1 MFEGEEGAAAPVAAL
16 LDQLCTTVD
25 ALIALDLTRL
35 SRDELLGLL
44 RGVETQRR
52 RLPVVDH
59 ALIAELDHRG
69 AAGELMARDTAS
81 LLREVLRV
89 TLSEAKAR
97 CAAAVDLGPGRT
109 VTGQP
114 QPPLLPVVAAAQAE
128 GAISSE
134 HAKVIRGVIAELPAE
149 VEFEHGAAVEARLV
163 AEARRFDPSVLA
175 TLARRVVA
183 LLNPDG
189 VLADDL
195 EHDRRRHATLSG
207 NRDGSGE
214 LRAHLTPTA
223 LAQWQA
229 VLDPLAAPKPSDADG
244 PDVRSPGQRMHDAL
258 ADAAH
263 RLLASNDLPP
273 SGGVPATVLL
283 TLTLDQLETRSGH
296 VTTAHGG
303 TISVHD
309 ALTQAGDANIVPV
322 VIGEEGILA
331 YGQARRTATT
341 HQRLAL
347 AARDGGCC
355 FPGCDAPPGWTQV
368 HHILNWAFGGG
379 TDLTNLCL
387 LCGFHH
393 REHEKRGW
401 QVTMKHGKPWWVPPA
416 HIDPDRTP
424 IRNTLRDPVPL
435 TG

>member
-16 LDQLCTTVD
+16 LDQLSTTVD

-35 SRDELLGLL
+35 SRDELLELL
-44 RGVETQRR
+44 RGVETQHR

-81 LLREVLRV
+81 LLRDVLRV
-89 TLSEAKAR
+89 APSEATAR
-97 CAAAVDLGPGRT
+97 CQAAVDLGPGRSLS
-109 VTGQP
+109 GQP
-114 QPPLLPVVAAAQAE
+114 RPPLLPAVAAAQAD
-128 GAISSE
+128 GSISPE
-134 HAKVIRGVIAELPAE
+134 HARVIAKTVSELPKD
-149 VEFEHGAAVEARLV
+149 VECEHGAAVEARLV
-163 AEARRFDPSVLA
+163 AEAQRFDPSVLA

-189 VLADDL
+189 VLADDV

-244 PDVRSPGQRMHDAL
+244 PDPRSPGQRMHDAL

-263 RLLASNDLPP
+263 KLLASNDLPP

-283 TLTLDQLETRSGH
+283 TLTLDQLETRTGH

-303 TISVHD
+303 TISVHQ
-309 ALTQAGDANIVPV
+309 ALTEAGDAHIVPV

-331 YGQARRTATT
+331 YGQARRTATIN
-341 HQRLAL
+341 QRLAL
-347 AARDGGCC
+347 AARDQGCC

-379 TDLTNLCL
+379 TDLANLCL

-401 QVTMKHGKPWWVPPA
+401 QVTMKNGVPWWVPPA
-416 HIDPDRTP
+416 HVDPERKP
-424 IRNTLRDPVPL
+424 IRNTVRDLVSV
-435 TG
+435 

>member
-1 MFEGEEGAAAPVAAL
+1 MFEGAEGAAAPVAAL

-35 SRDELLGLL
+35 SRDELLELL

-59 ALIAELDHRG
+59 ALIAELDRRG
-69 AAGELMARDTAS
+69 AAGEVMARDTPS

-89 TLSEAKAR
+89 SPREATAR
-97 CAAAVDLGPGRT
+97 HEAALDLGPGQSL
-109 VTGQP
+109 TGQAR
-114 QPPLLPVVAAAQAE
+114 PPLLPAVAAAQAE
-128 GAISSE
+128 GAISVE
-134 HAKVIRGVIAELPAE
+134 HAKVIRGVIADLPSE
-149 VEFEHGAAVEARLV
+149 VEFEHGADVEARLV

-189 VLADDL
+189 VLADDV

-207 NRDGSGE
+207 NRDGSGV
-214 LRAHLTPTA
+214 LRAHLTPMA

-229 VLDPLAAPKPSDADG
+229 VLDPRAAPRPSDVDG
-244 PDVRSPGQRMHDAL
+244 PDVRSPGERMHDAL
-258 ADAAH
+258 SDAAH

-283 TLTLDQLETRSGH
+283 TMTLDQLETRSGH

-303 TISVHD
+303 TVTVTE
-309 ALTQAGDANIVPV
+309 ALRLAGEAHVIPV
-322 VIGEEGILA
+322 VLDSKGILA

-341 HQRLAL
+341 NQRLAL

-355 FPGCDAPPGWTQV
+355 FPGCDTPPGWTQV

-379 TDLTNLCL
+379 TNLTNLCL

-401 QVTMKHGKPWWVPPA
+401 QVTMKHGRPWWIPPA
-416 HIDPDRTP
+416 HIAPDRTP
-424 IRNTLRDPVPL
+424 IRNTLRDPV
-435 TG
+435 TIG

>member
-1 MFEGEEGAAAPVAAL
+1 
-16 LDQLCTTVD
+16 
-25 ALIALDLTRL
+25 
-35 SRDELLGLL
+35 
-44 RGVETQRR
+44 
-52 RLPVVDH
+52 
-59 ALIAELDHRG
+59 
-69 AAGELMARDTAS
+69 MARDTAA

-89 TLSEAKAR
+89 SPREATAR
-97 CAAAVDLGPGRT
+97 HEAAVDLGPGQSL
-109 VTGQP
+109 TGVP
-114 QPPLLPVVAAAQAE
+114 RPPLLPVVAAAQAE
-128 GAISSE
+128 GSISPE
-134 HAKVIRGVIAELPAE
+134 HARVIATVISELPKDVE
-149 VEFEHGAAVEARLV
+149 VEHGAAVETRLV

-189 VLADDL
+189 VLADDV
-195 EHDRRRHATLSG
+195 EHDRRRYATLSD

-263 RLLASNDLPP
+263 KLLASNTLPP

-283 TLTLDQLETRSGH
+283 TMTLDQLETRTGH

-303 TISVHD
+303 TISVHE
-309 ALTQAGDANIVPV
+309 ALKQAGDANVIPV
-322 VIGEEGILA
+322 VLDSKGILA
-331 YGQARRTATT
+331 YGQSRRTATAA
-341 HQRLAL
+341 QRLAL
-347 AARDGGCC
+347 AARDQGCC
-355 FPGCDAPPGWTQV
+355 FPGCGAPPGWTQV

-387 LCGFHH
+387 LCGHHH
-393 REHEKRGW
+393 REFEKRGW
-401 QVTMKHGKPWWVPPA
+401 QVIMKHGRPWWIPPA

-424 IRNTLRDPVPL
+424 IRNAMHDAAAYA
-435 TG
+435 GMS

>member
-1 MFEGEEGAAAPVAAL
+1 MFEGQEGAAGVATAL
-16 LDQLCTTVD
+16 AQLSDAVD
-25 ALIALDLTRL
+25 TLCALDLTRL
-35 SRDELLGLL
+35 SCDELLGLL

-69 AAGELMARDTAS
+69 AAGELLARDTAS
-81 LLREVLRV
+81 LLRDVLRV
-89 TLSEAKAR
+89 APSEATAR
-97 CAAAVDLGPGRT
+97 CQAAVDLGPGRSLS
-109 VTGQP
+109 GQP
-114 QPPLLPVVAAAQAE
+114 RPPLLPAVAAAQAE
-128 GAISSE
+128 GSISPE
-134 HAKVIRGVIAELPAE
+134 HARVIAKTVSELPKD
-149 VEFEHGAAVEARLV
+149 VECEHGAAVEARLV
-163 AEARRFDPSVLA
+163 AEAQRFDPNVLA

-189 VLADDL
+189 VLADDA

-263 RLLASNDLPP
+263 KLLASGDLPP

-283 TLTLDQLETRSGH
+283 TLTLDQLPTRSGH

-303 TISVHD
+303 TVTVTE
-309 ALTQAGDANIVPV
+309 ALRLAGEAHVIPV
-322 VIGEEGILA
+322 VLDSKGILA

-368 HHILNWAFGGG
+368 HHIVNWAFGGG
-379 TDLTNLCL
+379 TDLDNLCL
-387 LCGFHH
+387 LCGYHH
-393 REHEKRGW
+393 REFEKRGW
-401 QVTMKHGKPWWVPPA
+401 TVVMSDGQSYWIPPPW
-416 HIDPDRTP
+416 IDPAQTP
-424 IRNTLRDPVPL
+424 IRNTIHDPVPA
-435 TG
+435 

>member
-1 MFEGEEGAAAPVAAL
+1 MFEGEEGAAASVAAL
-16 LDQLCTTVD
+16 LDQLSTTVD

-35 SRDELLGLL
+35 GRDELLGLL
-44 RGVETQRR
+44 RGLETQRR
-52 RLPVVDH
+52 RLPVMDH
-59 ALIAELDHRG
+59 GLIAELDHRG

-89 TLSEAKAR
+89 SPREATAR
-97 CAAAVDLGPGRT
+97 HEAAVDLGPGYSFA
-109 VTGQP
+109 GQP
-114 QPPLLPVVAAAQAE
+114 RPPLLPVVAAAQAE
-128 GAISSE
+128 GAISPE
-134 HAKVIRGVIAELPAE
+134 HARVIAKTVSDLPKD

-175 TLARRVVA
+175 TLARRVVD

-189 VLADDL
+189 VLADDA

-214 LRAHLTPTA
+214 LRAHLTPGA

-229 VLDPLAAPKPSDADG
+229 VLDPLAAPRPSDADG
-244 PDVRSPGQRMHDAL
+244 PDARSPGQRMHDAL

-263 RLLASNDLPP
+263 KLLASNDLPP

-283 TLTLDQLETRSGH
+283 TLTLDQLETRTGH

-303 TISVHD
+303 TISVHE
-309 ALTQAGDANIVPV
+309 ALKQAGDANVIPV

-379 TDLTNLCL
+379 TDLPTSAYC
-387 LCGFHH
+387 
-393 REHEKRGW
+393 
-401 QVTMKHGKPWWVPPA
+401 VDSITA
-416 HIDPDRTP
+416 S
-424 IRNTLRDPVPL
+424 
-435 TG
+435 

>member
-1 MFEGEEGAAAPVAAL
+1 MFEGEESAAAPVAAL
-16 LDQLCTTVD
+16 LDQLATTID

-35 SRDELLGLL
+35 GRGDLLELL

-52 RLPVVDH
+52 RLPVLDH
-59 ALIAELDHRG
+59 GLIAELDHRG
-69 AAGELMARDTAS
+69 AAGELMARDTPT
-81 LLREVLRV
+81 LLRDVLRV
-89 TLSEAKAR
+89 TPRDAKAR
-97 CAAAVDLGPGRT
+97 HEAAVDLGPGWSL
-109 VTGQP
+109 TGQP
-114 QPPLLPVVAAAQAE
+114 QPPLLPAVAAAQAE
-128 GAISSE
+128 GAISAE
-134 HAKVIRGVIAELPAE
+134 HAKVIRAVIAELPTE

-189 VLADDL
+189 VLADDI

-214 LRAHLTPTA
+214 LRAHLTPAA

-229 VLDPLAAPKPSDADG
+229 VLDPLAAPRPSDADG

-263 RLLASNDLPP
+263 KLLASSDLPP

-283 TLTLDQLETRSGH
+283 TLTLDQLEARTGH

-303 TISVHD
+303 TVSVHE
-309 ALTQAGDANIVPV
+309 ALKEAGETNVIPV
-322 VIGEEGILA
+322 VLDSKGILA

-341 HQRLAL
+341 SQRLAL
-347 AARDGGCC
+347 AARDQGCC

-379 TDLTNLCL
+379 TDLANLCL
-387 LCGFHH
+387 LCGYHH
-393 REHEKRGW
+393 REFEKRGW
-401 QVTMKHGKPWWVPPA
+401 RVTMRDGRPWWIPPA
-416 HIDPDRTP
+416 HIDLDRTP
-424 IRNTLRDPVPL
+424 IRNTLRDPISVE
-435 TG
+435 

>member
-1 MFEGEEGAAAPVAAL
+1 MFEGEEGAVSPMAAL
-16 LDQLCTTVD
+16 LDQLATTMD

-35 SRDELLGLL
+35 SRGDLLELL

-69 AAGELMARDTAS
+69 AAGELMARDTPT

-89 TLSEAKAR
+89 TPRDAKAR
-97 CAAAVDLGPGRT
+97 HEAAVDLGPGRSLS
-109 VTGQP
+109 GQP
-114 QPPLLPVVAAAQAE
+114 RPPLLPAVAAAQAD
-128 GAISSE
+128 GTISPD
-134 HAKVIRGVIAELPAE
+134 HARVIAKTVSELPKDVE
-149 VEFEHGAAVEARLV
+149 VEHGAAVEARLV
-163 AEARRFDPSVLA
+163 AEARRLDPSVLA
-175 TLARRVVA
+175 TLAQRVVA

-189 VLADDL
+189 VLADDV

-214 LRAHLTPTA
+214 LHAHLTPTA

-229 VLDPLAAPKPSDADG
+229 VLDPLAAPRPSDAEG

-263 RLLASNDLPP
+263 KLLASNDLPP

-283 TLTLDQLETRSGH
+283 TMTLDQLEARTGH

-303 TISVHD
+303 TISVHQ
-309 ALTQAGDANIVPV
+309 ALTEAGDTKVIPV

-347 AARDGGCC
+347 TARDGGCC
-355 FPGCDAPPGWTQV
+355 YPGCDAPPGWTQV
-368 HHILNWAFGGG
+368 HHILNWAHGGG
-379 TDLTNLCL
+379 TDLPNLCL

-401 QVTMKHGKPWWVPPA
+401 QVTIRNGQPWWTPPA

-424 IRNTLRDPVPL
+424 IRNTIRDPVAV
-435 TG
+435 

>member
-1 MFEGEEGAAAPVAAL
+1 MFDGEEGAVAPVAAL
-16 LDQLCTTVD
+16 LDQLSTTVD

-35 SRDELLGLL
+35 SRDELLELL

-89 TLSEAKAR
+89 SPREAQAR
-97 CAAAVDLGPGRT
+97 CQAAVDLGPGRT

-114 QPPLLPVVAAAQAE
+114 QPPLLPVVAAAQAD
-128 GAISSE
+128 GTISPD
-134 HAKVIRGVIAELPAE
+134 HARVIATVISELPKD
-149 VEFEHGAAVEARLV
+149 VEAEHGAAVETRLV
-163 AEARRFDPSVLA
+163 AEAQRFDPSVLA

-189 VLADDL
+189 VLADDV

-214 LRAHLTPTA
+214 LRAHLTPA
-223 LAQWQA
+223 VLAQWQA
-229 VLDPLAAPKPSDADG
+229 VLDPLAAPRPSDADG

-263 RLLASNDLPP
+263 KLLASNTLPP

-283 TLTLDQLETRSGH
+283 TMTLDQLETRTGH

-303 TISVHD
+303 TISVHQ
-309 ALTQAGDANIVPV
+309 ALKEAGEAHVIPV
-322 VIGEEGILA
+322 VLDSKGILA

-341 HQRLAL
+341 NQRLAL
-347 AARDGGCC
+347 AAR
-355 FPGCDAPPGWTQV
+355 
-368 HHILNWAFGGG
+368 GGG
-379 TDLTNLCL
+379 TDLDNLCL
-387 LCGFHH
+387 LCGYHH

-401 QVTMKHGKPWWVPPA
+401 QVTMKNGRPWWIPPA
-416 HIDPDRTP
+416 HIDPDGTP
-424 IRNTLRDPVPL
+424 IRNTLRDPITV
-435 TG
+435 

>member
-1 MFEGEEGAAAPVAAL
+1 MFEGEEGAATPVAAL
-16 LDQLCTTVD
+16 LDQLCTTMD

-35 SRDELLGLL
+35 SRDELLELL
-44 RGVETQRR
+44 RGVETQHR

-81 LLREVLRV
+81 LLHEVLRV
-89 TLSEAKAR
+89 APAEAKAR
-97 CAAAVDLGPGRT
+97 CAAAVDLGPGRSF
-109 VTGQP
+109 TGQP
-114 QPPLLPVVAAAQAE
+114 QPPLLPMVAAAQAD
-128 GAISSE
+128 GSISVE
-134 HAKVIRGVIAELPAE
+134 HAKVIRGVIAELPKDVE
-149 VEFEHGAAVEARLV
+149 VEHGAAVEARLV
-163 AEARRFDPSVLA
+163 EEAHRFDPNMLA

-189 VLADDL
+189 VLADDV

-214 LRAHLTPTA
+214 LRAHLTPVA

-263 RLLASNDLPP
+263 KLLASGDLPP
-273 SGGVPATVLL
+273 GGGVPATVLL
-283 TLTLDQLETRSGH
+283 TMTLDQLETRTGH

-303 TISVHD
+303 TISVHE
-309 ALTQAGDANIVPV
+309 ALKQAGDANVIPV
-322 VIGEEGILA
+322 VLDSKGILA
-331 YGQARRTATT
+331 YGQSRRTATAA
-341 HQRLAL
+341 QRLAL

-379 TDLTNLCL
+379 TDLINLCL

-401 QVTMKHGKPWWVPPA
+401 QVTIRNGQPWWTPPA

-424 IRNTLRDPVPL
+424 IRNTIRDPV
-435 TG
+435 TVG

>member
-1 MFEGEEGAAAPVAAL
+1 MFEDAEGAAAGVATAL
-16 LDQLCTTVD
+16 AQLSDAVD
-25 ALIALDLTRL
+25 TLCAADLTRL
-35 SRDELLGLL
+35 CRGDLLELL
-44 RGVETQRR
+44 RGLETQRR

-81 LLREVLRV
+81 LLRETLRV
-89 TLSEAKAR
+89 TSREAQAR
-97 CAAAVDLGPGRT
+97 HEAALDLGPGRSL
-109 VTGQP
+109 TGQP

-128 GAISSE
+128 GSISPE
-134 HAKVIRGVIAELPAE
+134 HAGVIATVIAKLPKD
-149 VEFEHGAAVEARLV
+149 VECEHGAAVEARLV

-189 VLADDL
+189 VLADDV

-229 VLDPLAAPKPSDADG
+229 VLDPLAAPRPSDADG

-263 RLLASNDLPP
+263 KLLASNTLPP

-283 TLTLDQLETRSGH
+283 TLTLDQLETRTGH

-303 TISVHD
+303 TVTVTE
-309 ALTQAGDANIVPV
+309 ALRLAGEAHVIPV
-322 VIGEEGILA
+322 VLDSKGILA

-341 HQRLAL
+341 NQRLAL
-347 AARDGGCC
+347 AARDQGCC
-355 FPGCDAPPGWTQV
+355 FPGCDAPQGWTQV

-379 TDLTNLCL
+379 TDLPNLCL

-393 REHEKRGW
+393 REHQKRGW
-401 QVTMKHGKPWWVPPA
+401 QVTMKRGKPWWIPPA
-416 HIDPDRTP
+416 HVDPDRTP
-424 IRNTLRDPVPL
+424 IRNTLRDPITV
-435 TG
+435 G

>member
-1 MFEGEEGAAAPVAAL
+1 MFEGQEGAAGVATAL
-16 LDQLCTTVD
+16 AQLSDAVD
-25 ALIALDLTRL
+25 TLCALDLTRL
-35 SRDELLGLL
+35 SCDELLGLL

-81 LLREVLRV
+81 LLHEVLRV
-89 TLSEAKAR
+89 APVEAKAR
-97 CAAAVDLGPGRT
+97 CQAAVDLGPGRSLS
-109 VTGQP
+109 GQP
-114 QPPLLPVVAAAQAE
+114 RPPLLPAVAAAQAE
-128 GAISSE
+128 GSISPE
-134 HAKVIRGVIAELPAE
+134 HARVIAKTVSELPKD
-149 VEFEHGAAVEARLV
+149 VEAEHGAAVETRLV
-163 AEARRFDPSVLA
+163 AEAQRFDPSVLA

-189 VLADDL
+189 VLADDA

-229 VLDPLAAPKPSDADG
+229 VLDPLAAPRPSDADG

-263 RLLASNDLPP
+263 KLLASNTLPP

-283 TLTLDQLETRSGH
+283 TLTLDQLEARTGH

-303 TISVHD
+303 TISVHE
-309 ALTQAGDANIVPV
+309 ALKQAGETNVIPV
-322 VIGEEGILA
+322 VLDSKGILA
-331 YGQARRTATT
+331 YGQSRRTATT
-341 HQRLAL
+341 NQRLAL

-379 TDLTNLCL
+379 TDLPTSAYC
-387 LCGFHH
+387 
-393 REHEKRGW
+393 
-401 QVTMKHGKPWWVPPA
+401 VDSITA
-416 HIDPDRTP
+416 S
-424 IRNTLRDPVPL
+424 
-435 TG
+435 

>member
-1 MFEGEEGAAAPVAAL
+1 MFEGEEGAAASVAAL
-16 LDQLCTTVD
+16 LDQLSTTVD

-35 SRDELLGLL
+35 CRGDLLELL
-44 RGVETQRR
+44 RGLETQRR

-69 AAGELMARDTAS
+69 AAGELMARDTAA

-89 TLSEAKAR
+89 SPREATAR
-97 CAAAVDLGPGRT
+97 HEAALDLGPGQSL
-109 VTGQP
+109 TGVP
-114 QPPLLPVVAAAQAE
+114 RPPLLPAVAAAQAE
-128 GAISSE
+128 GAISPE
-134 HAKVIRGVIAELPAE
+134 HARVIATVISELPKDVE
-149 VEFEHGAAVEARLV
+149 VEHGAAVEARLV

-189 VLADDL
+189 VLADDV
-195 EHDRRRHATLSG
+195 EHDRRRHASLSG

-244 PDVRSPGQRMHDAL
+244 PDPRSPGQRMHDAL

-263 RLLASNDLPP
+263 RLLASGDLPP

-283 TLTLDQLETRSGH
+283 TLTLDQLETRTGH

-303 TISVHD
+303 TVSVYE
-309 ALTQAGDANIVPV
+309 ALKQAGDAN
-322 VIGEEGILA
+322 VI
-331 YGQARRTATT
+331 
-341 HQRLAL
+341 
-347 AARDGGCC
+347 
-355 FPGCDAPPGWTQV
+355 P
-368 HHILNWAFGGG
+368 
-379 TDLTNLCL
+379 
-387 LCGFHH
+387 
-393 REHEKRGW
+393 
-401 QVTMKHGKPWWVPPA
+401 
-416 HIDPDRTP
+416 
-424 IRNTLRDPVPL
+424 
-435 TG
+435 

>member
-89 TLSEAKAR
+89 SPREAQAR
-97 CAAAVDLGPGRT
+97 CQAAVDLGPGRT

-114 QPPLLPVVAAAQAE
+114 QPPLLPAVAAAQAD
-128 GAISSE
+128 GTISPD
-134 HAKVIRGVIAELPAE
+134 HARVIATVISELPKD
-149 VEFEHGAAVEARLV
+149 VEAEHGAAVETRLV
-163 AEARRFDPSVLA
+163 AEAQRFDPSVLA

-189 VLADDL
+189 VLADDV

-214 LRAHLTPTA
+214 LRAHLTPA
-223 LAQWQA
+223 VLAQWQA
-229 VLDPLAAPKPSDADG
+229 VLDPLAAPRPSDADG

-263 RLLASNDLPP
+263 KLLASGDLPP

-283 TLTLDQLETRSGH
+283 TLTLDQLETRTGH

-303 TISVHD
+303 TVSVHE
-309 ALTQAGDANIVPV
+309 ALTQAGDANVIPV
-322 VIGEEGILA
+322 VIGEEGVLA

-341 HQRLAL
+341 NQRLAL

-379 TDLTNLCL
+379 TDLANLCL

-393 REHEKRGW
+393 REQDKRGW
-401 QVTMKHGKPWWVPPA
+401 QVTMKHGVPWWVPPA

-424 IRNTLRDPVPL
+424 IRNTIRDPV
-435 TG
+435 TV

>member
-1 MFEGEEGAAAPVAAL
+1 MFEGEEGAAGVATAL
-16 LDQLCTTVD
+16 AQLSDAVD
-25 ALIALDLTRL
+25 TLCAANLTRL

-59 ALIAELDHRG
+59 GLIAELDHRG

-81 LLREVLRV
+81 LLRDVLRAAP
-89 TLSEAKAR
+89 SEATAR
-97 CAAAVDLGPGRT
+97 CQAAVDLGPGRSLS
-109 VTGQP
+109 GQP
-114 QPPLLPVVAAAQAE
+114 RPPLLPAVAAAQAD
-128 GAISSE
+128 GTISPD
-134 HAKVIRGVIAELPAE
+134 HTRVIAKTVSELPSE

-163 AEARRFDPSVLA
+163 AEAQRFDPNVLA

-189 VLADDL
+189 VLADDV

-229 VLDPLAAPKPSDADG
+229 VLDPLAAPRPSDADG

-263 RLLASNDLPP
+263 KLLASNTLPP

-283 TLTLDQLETRSGH
+283 TLTLDQLEARTGH

-303 TISVHD
+303 TISVHE
-309 ALTQAGDANIVPV
+309 ALKQAGETNVIPV
-322 VIGEEGILA
+322 VLDSKGILA
-331 YGQARRTATT
+331 YGQSRRTATT
-341 HQRLAL
+341 NQRLAL

-379 TDLTNLCL
+379 TDLPTSAYC
-387 LCGFHH
+387 
-393 REHEKRGW
+393 
-401 QVTMKHGKPWWVPPA
+401 VDSITA
-416 HIDPDRTP
+416 S
-424 IRNTLRDPVPL
+424 
-435 TG
+435 

>member
-1 MFEGEEGAAAPVAAL
+1 MFEGEEGAVAPVAAL
-16 LDQLCTTVD
+16 LDQLSTTVD

-35 SRDELLGLL
+35 SRDELLELL
-44 RGVETQRR
+44 RGVEAQHR
-52 RLPVVDH
+52 RLPVLDH

-81 LLREVLRV
+81 LVRDVLRV
-89 TLSEAKAR
+89 TPSEAKAR
-97 CAAAVDLGPGRT
+97 CAAAVDLGPGRSF
-109 VTGQP
+109 TGQP
-114 QPPLLPVVAAAQAE
+114 QPPLLPMVAAAQAD
-128 GAISSE
+128 GSISVE
-134 HAKVIRGVIAELPAE
+134 HAKVIRSVIAELPKDVE
-149 VEFEHGAAVEARLV
+149 VEHGAAVETRLV
-163 AEARRFDPSVLA
+163 AEAQRFDPNVLA

-183 LLNPDG
+183 LLKADG
-189 VLADDL
+189 VLVDDV
-195 EHDRRRHATLSG
+195 EHGRRRHASLSG

-214 LRAHLTPTA
+214 LRAHLTPA
-223 LAQWQA
+223 VLAQWQA

-244 PDVRSPGQRMHDAL
+244 PDPRSPGQRMHDAL

-263 RLLASNDLPP
+263 RLLASGDLPP

-283 TLTLDQLETRSGH
+283 TLTLDQLEARTGH

-303 TISVHD
+303 TISVHQ
-309 ALTQAGDANIVPV
+309 ALTEAGDAHVVPV
-322 VIGEEGILA
+322 VIGDEGILA
-331 YGQARRTATT
+331 YGQARRTATIN
-341 HQRLAL
+341 QRLVL
-347 AARDGGCC
+347 AARDQGCC

-401 QVTMKHGKPWWVPPA
+401 QVTMKRGRPWWIPPA
-416 HIDPDRTP
+416 HVDPDRTP
-424 IRNTLRDPVPL
+424 IRNTLRDPITV
-435 TG
+435 G

>member
-1 MFEGEEGAAAPVAAL
+1 MFGSEEGAAAPVAAL
-16 LDQLCTTVD
+16 LDQLATTID
-25 ALIALDLTRL
+25 ALIALDPTRL
-35 SRDELLGLL
+35 SRDELLELL

-59 ALIAELDHRG
+59 ALIGELDHRG
-69 AAGELMARDTAS
+69 AAGELMARDTAA
-81 LLREVLRV
+81 LVRDVLRV
-89 TLSEAKAR
+89 APVEAKAR
-97 CAAAVDLGPGRT
+97 CQAAVDLGPGRT

-134 HAKVIRGVIAELPAE
+134 HAKVIREVIAELPAE
-149 VEFEHGAAVEARLV
+149 VEAEHGAAVEARLV
-163 AEARRFDPSVLA
+163 AEARRFDPGVLA

-189 VLADDL
+189 VLADDV
-195 EHDRRRHATLSG
+195 EHGRRRHASLTG
-207 NRDGSGE
+207 NRDGSGG

-229 VLDPLAAPKPSDADG
+229 VLDPLAAPRPSDADG

-263 RLLASNDLPP
+263 KLLASNDLPP

-283 TLTLDQLETRSGH
+283 TLTLDQLETRTGH

-303 TISVHD
+303 TISVHE
-309 ALTQAGDANIVPV
+309 ALQAAGEAHIIPV
-322 VIGEEGILA
+322 VIGQEGILA

-341 HQRLAL
+341 NQRLAL

-355 FPGCDAPPGWTQV
+355 FPGCDTPPGWTQV
-368 HHILNWAFGGG
+368 HHILNWALGGG
-379 TDLTNLCL
+379 TDLINLCL

-401 QVTMKHGKPWWVPPA
+401 QVVMERSQPWWIPPA
-416 HIDPDRTP
+416 HIDPSRTP
-424 IRNTLRDPVPL
+424 IRNTTRDPINVD
-435 TG
+435 

>member
-1 MFEGEEGAAAPVAAL
+1 MFEGEEGAVAPVAAL

-89 TLSEAKAR
+89 SPREAQAR
-97 CAAAVDLGPGRT
+97 CQAAVDLGPGRT

-114 QPPLLPVVAAAQAE
+114 QPPLLPAVAAAQAD
-128 GAISSE
+128 GSISPD
-134 HAKVIRGVIAELPAE
+134 HARVIAKTVSELPQDVE
-149 VEFEHGAAVEARLV
+149 VEHGTAVEARLV
-163 AEARRFDPSVLA
+163 AEAQRFDPSVLA
-175 TLARRVVA
+175 TLAQRVVA

-189 VLADDL
+189 VLADDA

-229 VLDPLAAPKPSDADG
+229 VLDPLAAPQPSDADG
-244 PDVRSPGQRMHDAL
+244 PDPRSPGQRMHDAL
-258 ADAAH
+258 ADAAL
-263 RLLASNDLPP
+263 RLLTSGDLPP
-273 SGGVPATVLL
+273 GGGVPATVLL
-283 TLTLDQLETRSGH
+283 TMTLDQLEARTGH

-303 TISVHD
+303 TISVHQ
-309 ALTQAGDANIVPV
+309 ALKEAGEANIVPV
-322 VIGEEGILA
+322 VIGDEGILA
-331 YGQARRTATT
+331 YGQSRRTATT
-341 HQRLAL
+341 HQRLTL

-368 HHILNWAFGGG
+368 HHILNWAHGGG

-401 QVTMKHGKPWWVPPA
+401 QVTIRNGVPWWIPPA

-424 IRNTLRDPVPL
+424 IRNTLRDPV
-435 TG
+435 TIG